1 MAAKGLSIG
10 VQIDGIV
17 HCRRQLVARVKE
29 ESPTCVR
36 EAVYRSQKQ
45 VSLSGHPGKV
55 ATEVI
60 CNRVRLFPFHEMSS
74 RFGIRP
80 GHHLI

>member
-1 MAAKGLSIG
+1 MAAKGLSTGAQIG
-10 VQIDGIV
+10 GIV
-17 HCRRQLVARVKE
+17 RCWRQLVARVKDG
-29 ESPTCVR
+29 SPPCVR

-45 VSLSGHPGKV
+45 VPLSGHPRKV

-60 CNRVRLFPFHEMSS
+60 CNRVGLFPFHEMSS